1 MKRAFKYRIYP
12 ARGQEENLNKRI
24 EEARRFY
31 NLLLEASI
39 KAYKKEKKS
48 ILGYDLNE
56 LALEIR
62 TEKNLTHISA
72 QSTRAVGIDE
82 YDIK

>member
-12 ARGQEENLNKRI
+12 TKEQEESLKKQI
-24 EEARRFY
+24 EEARILY

-39 KAYKKEKKS
+39 KAYKEEKKS

-56 LALEIR
+56 
-62 TEKNLTHISA
+62 
-72 QSTRAVGIDE
+72 
-82 YDIK
+82 